1 MVLIMQLRLEI
12 TLDIDEDQL
21 KIKKLLLS
29 QITSSIYVL
38 QQSEVIDQDRLL
50 ASIIF
55 SNLALQKHI
64 EKKFQ
69 RILM

>member
-1 MVLIMQLRLEI
+1 MIMQLRLEI

>member
-21 KIKKLLLS
+21 SKKKLLLS
-29 QITSSIYVL
+29 QITSSIYFLQQYEVVDQERLLTNFLPFNLVL
-38 QQSEVIDQDRLL
+38 Q
-50 ASIIF
+50 
-55 SNLALQKHI
+55 KYI

>member
-50 ASIIF
+50 ANIIF